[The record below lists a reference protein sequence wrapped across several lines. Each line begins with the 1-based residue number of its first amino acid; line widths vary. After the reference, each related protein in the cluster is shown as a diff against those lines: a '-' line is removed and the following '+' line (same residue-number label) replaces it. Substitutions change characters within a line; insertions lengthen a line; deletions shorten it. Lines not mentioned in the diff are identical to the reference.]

1 MRALDGEPARSF
13 FVACFLLRRVGALRV
28 VKSVGDEDGGVGW
41 FGLRS
46 AARRVL
52 LGLRGRRRGQQVLYG
67 AMRGPLPFFLP
78 RPLSFFLLFSFFLSP
93 APGRPIKAFFS
104 SNFRLPQVRKS
115 WYTLRQLQEP
125 GPRRKTS
132 LVCPSRASS
141 ILAGQSTSKVS
152 LSSFSPIDLT
162 CNFQPAS
169 TSICS
174 SPGVSQPLFASQS
187 TTPQPC
193 LLPALVLVDSR
204 LHLLSDCAPPPLF
217 NLGSFADCAHLRTP
231 PFNRQS
237 LTSQLERPS
246 FLT

>member
-46 AARRVL
+46 VARRVL
-52 LGLRGRRRGQQVLYG
+52 LGLRGRRRGQQVL
-67 AMRGPLPFFLP
+67 
-78 RPLSFFLLFSFFLSP
+78 
-93 APGRPIKAFFS
+93 
-104 SNFRLPQVRKS
+104 
-115 WYTLRQLQEP
+115 
-125 GPRRKTS
+125 
-132 LVCPSRASS
+132 
-141 ILAGQSTSKVS
+141 
-152 LSSFSPIDLT
+152 
-162 CNFQPAS
+162 
-169 TSICS
+169 
-174 SPGVSQPLFASQS
+174 
-187 TTPQPC
+187 
-193 LLPALVLVDSR
+193 VDSR
-204 LHLLSDCAPPPLF
+204 LHLLSDSAPPPLF